1 MKKAIFAKFKY
12 ARRPST
18 HENALSNN
26 FRCGASSCVHENSF
40 YSDFRCAGASYAHEK
55 ALSNNFRCG
64 ASSCAHE
71 NALSNN
77 FRCGASS
84 SAHENT
90 FSTLSGDR
98 VQYKQKNTHIM
109 GWAFYKIGMTGLE
122 PATSRTPCERS
133 TKLSY
138 IPIDKSNFYSVCLKY
153 TTCITIQNFFSF
165 SSFYNTD

>member
-1 MKKAIFAKFKY
+1 
-12 ARRPST
+12 ARTGNSRCGGRTSA

-26 FRCGASSCVHENSF
+26 FRCAASC
-40 YSDFRCAGASYAHEK
+40 CAHEK
-55 ALSNNFRCG
+55 ALSNNFRC
-64 ASSCAHE
+64 AARSCAHE

-109 GWAFYKIGMTGLE
+109 GRAFYKIGMTGLE